1 METYYH
7 PQLGLL
13 EIGCLI
19 RDVYGV
25 IEVTNIT
32 IKDSSCICSGKI
44 ITRNSIDPFNKMLNR
59 DILSKNILDIS
70 PKPKSKMRLE
80 RKYEEDRSI

>member
-7 PQLGLL
+7 PKLGLL
-13 EIGCLI
+13 EIGCFI

-32 IKDSSCICSGKI
+32 IKDSSCTCSGKI
-44 ITRNSIDPFNKMLNR
+44 ITRNSIDPFKSVFNISIKA
-59 DILSKNILDIS
+59 KNLLDIS
-70 PKPKSKMRLE
+70 PKPKSKMRWE
-80 RKYEEDRSI
+80 KK

>member
-7 PQLGLL
+7 PKLGLL
-13 EIGCLI
+13 EVGCLI

-32 IKDSSCICSGKI
+32 IKDSSCTCSGKI
-44 ITRNSIDPFNKMLNR
+44 ITRNHIDPFKNVVNR
-59 DILSKNILDIS
+59 SIHSKNILDIS
-70 PKPKSKMRLE
+70 PKPKSKMRWE
-80 RKYEEDRSI
+80 KK